1 MTNEMTP
8 EQRRT
13 GRALAQLQKRIQKMH
28 ALRDK
33 MNAGLARET
42 ARDLLLMLAPFAP
55 HITEELWSRLFAAG
69 SVHQQKWPSYDEEAL
84 KVIQKGVKTRRETAK
99 LYEDKGLADKAAPE
113 TAEADFLET
122 FLPAAASDE
131 DYAKAVAD
139 AVAEVNPAGP
149 KDMGRVVKAA
159 RAALAGKTID
169 GGKLAGLVKAE
180 LNK

>member
-1 MTNEMTP
+1 MSMKDTLKKAKIAAMKAKDKAKLNPINLT
-8 EQRRT
+8 
-13 GRALAQLQKRIQKMH
+13 LADIQNLEIANGH
-28 ALRDK
+28 EA
-33 MNAGLARET
+33 T
-42 ARDLLLMLAPFAP
+42 
-55 HITEELWSRLFAAG
+55 
-69 SVHQQKWPSYDEEAL
+69 DEEVL

-180 LNK
+180 LNM

>member
-1 MTNEMTP
+1 MSMKDTLKKAKIAAMKAKDKAKLNPINLT
-8 EQRRT
+8 
-13 GRALAQLQKRIQKMH
+13 LADIQNLEIANGH
-28 ALRDK
+28 EA
-33 MNAGLARET
+33 T
-42 ARDLLLMLAPFAP
+42 
-55 HITEELWSRLFAAG
+55 
-69 SVHQQKWPSYDEEAL
+69 DEEVL

-99 LYEDKGLADKAAPE
+99 LYEDKGLADKAAP
-113 TAEADFLET
+113 AEADFLET

>member
-1 MTNEMTP
+1 MDADGTD
-8 EQRRT
+8 T
-13 GRALAQLQKRIQKMH
+13 GRRIGRRVVLRRCSNGQEKRNEHVDEGHAEESQDRGDEAKDKAKLNPINLTLADIQNLEIANGH
-28 ALRDK
+28 EA
-33 MNAGLARET
+33 T
-42 ARDLLLMLAPFAP
+42 
-55 HITEELWSRLFAAG
+55 
-69 SVHQQKWPSYDEEAL
+69 DEEAL